1 MNYIFIT
8 NNPDLANYT
17 YLNGAT
23 RIMVD
28 LEIIGKNERQKGLN
42 SVISNHKLADIK
54 NIKLINK
61 NIQLICRINP
71 VHSATKFEI
80 DQAILNGAN
89 YIMLPMF
96 TTSKEVDYTYNLI
109 NGRAKLILLFETPQA
124 IIRIREIVSERK
136 FDEAHLGLNDL
147 SLAMGINF
155 MFEILTSGIVDYVSS
170 YFKYANIPFGIG
182 GIAKYGEGIASSE
195 LVMSEH
201 VRLGSSSVIL
211 SRSFHEYS
219 NTIQELKSRI
229 NFKEEICNLNNCRH
243 RMMKLSVEE
252 LNQNKLLLADQI
264 FNYLKIKK

>member
-8 NNPDLANYT
+8 NNPELANYT

-28 LEIIGKNERQKGLN
+28 LEIIGKKERQKGLN
-42 SVISNHKLADIK
+42 SVISDHQLEDIK
-54 NIKLINK
+54 NIKLMNK
-61 NIQLICRINP
+61 NIPLICRINP
-71 VHSATKFEI
+71 VHSNTKFEI

-89 YIMLPMF
+89 YLMLPMF
-96 TTSKEVDYTYNLI
+96 TTSSEVAYTYELI
-109 NGRAKLILLFETPQA
+109 NGRAKLILLFETPQS
-124 IIRIREIVSERK
+124 IIRIRQIVSERK

-155 MFEILTSGIVDYVSS
+155 MFEMLTSGIVDYVIDH
-170 YFKYANIPFGIG
+170 FKSRNIPFGIG
-182 GIAKYGEGIASSE
+182 GIAKFGEGIASSE

-219 NTIQELKSRI
+219 NTLQELKSRI
-229 NFKEEICNLNNCRH
+229 NFKEEISNLNNCRN
-243 RMMKLSVEE
+243 RMMNLSVED
-252 LNQNKLLLADQI
+252 LNQNKSILADQI
-264 FNYLKIKK
+264 FNYLNISR